1 MKKYLL
7 GVDVGSSSEKVAV
20 FDTEGNILALA
31 KADYPTYSD
40 KEGWYEQD
48 AEDYY
53 RAFLK
58 CLDGIDRE
66 LLSSVAAIGFG
77 GQTPTDVFVDKDGV
91 PVRRAIMWRDTRAA
105 AQLERQKERFSFE
118 ELEEMSGCPI
128 PKSQNWT
135 TLRMAWVKDE
145 EPENAA
151 RIYKVLQAKDY
162 LIYKITGRL
171 VTDLWSARPF
181 QNINTGAPLD
191 ELIAFFGYDRGI
203 IPQCFRASELCGEVT
218 DKECAVRGLPLG
230 TGVACGC
237 SDGFTSILSSGLF
250 AESGVGFNCT
260 GTSEMA
266 GVTVKGEK
274 RSDGMFIFPENLT
287 GEKAVCFGPT
297 QSGGT
302 SLLWFCEKVLGI
314 GYTELIEK
322 AEKSVP
328 GANGLVF
335 LPYIAGER
343 APIWDGE
350 AKGSFFGIKESHTDA
365 DFARSVLEGVALSIR
380 SLLEATGEEAPKRV
394 RLLGGG
400 SRVELWC
407 RIRADILGAD
417 IEIVDCNEACAQ
429 GGAAIAGI
437 GIGEFKSYSDAARK
451 MCKVKKT
458 YTPNPDNKEVYDKS
472 YRIYKALYEATKELM
487 HT

>member
-20 FDTEGNILALA
+20 FDTDGSILALA
-31 KADYPTYSD
+31 KADYPTYTER
-40 KEGWYEQD
+40 EGWYEQD

-53 RAFLK
+53 KAFLE
-58 CLDGIDRE
+58 CLDAIDGE

-91 PVRRAIMWRDTRAA
+91 PVRRAIMWRDTRAS
-105 AQLERQKERFSFE
+105 AQLERQKERYSFA
-118 ELEEMSGCPI
+118 ELENMSGCPI

-135 TLRMAWVKDE
+135 TLRMAWVKDN
-145 EPENAA
+145 EPENAT

-162 LIYKITGRL
+162 LIYKITGKL

-181 QNINTGAPLD
+181 KNINTGEPLD
-191 ELIAFFGYDRGI
+191 ELLGFFCYERTVIPEAFK
-203 IPQCFRASELCGEVT
+203 ASDVCGEVT
-218 DKECAVRGLPLG
+218 DKESEKRGLPLG
-230 TGVACGC
+230 TKVICGC

-250 AESGVGFNCT
+250 AEEGVGFNCT

-266 GVTVKGEK
+266 GVTVAGES
-274 RSDGMFIFPENLT
+274 RSDGMFIFPESLT
-287 GEKAVCFGPT
+287 GERAVCFGPT

-302 SLLWFCEKVLGI
+302 SLLWFAKEVLGI
-314 GYTELIEK
+314 SYPELIER
-322 AEKSVP
+322 AEGSVA

-350 AKGSFFGIKESHTDA
+350 AKGSFFGIRESHTDC
-365 DFARSVLEGVALSIR
+365 DFARSVLEGVAFSIR
-380 SLLEATGEEAPKRV
+380 NLFEASGEKAPRRI
-394 RLLGGG
+394 RLIGGG
-400 SRVELWC
+400 SQVPLWC
-407 RIRADILGAD
+407 QIRADILGAD
-417 IEIVDCNEACAQ
+417 IEIVDCKEACAQ

-437 GIGEFKSYSDAARK
+437 GIGLFESYSDAARK
-451 MCKVKKT
+451 MCKVSRVYTANPENADT
-458 YTPNPDNKEVYDKS
+458 YARNYK
-472 YRIYKALYEATKELM
+472 IYKALYGATKELM
-487 HT
+487 HL